1 MCRSIDQLILTTH
14 SPGFQLSFFCNV
26 HELHMYTYMDI
37 MILSLLM
44 SYIASGNF
52 TVLAALLEAGCP
64 ANSPDIHGVYP
75 LHYAVNESREPDP
88 TGERERGRER
98 ERERECVTYL

>member
-1 MCRSIDQLILTTH
+1 
-14 SPGFQLSFFCNV
+14 
-26 HELHMYTYMDI
+26 MYTYMDI

-98 ERERECVTYL
+98 ERERERERGRERERERV